1 MTFEMWTL
9 LGLLLALTYLLVTER
24 LPVELSALCAVLALV
39 FLGGLSPAEALSGFS
54 SPTVVTLGAMFVLSA
69 ALRETGVAERLA
81 LAAIRIVGQSERR
94 AVVVVLVLS
103 MSLSAFMSNVA
114 TVAILLPSV
123 LSIAQ
128 RGAIPASLLLIP
140 LSFGSLLGGMITI
153 VGSSPNLLAAQ
164 MLSARN
170 FESFHFADF
179 TPIGLGVAL
188 SGAAVI
194 AAGGWRLLPRTSA
207 GSFVGGRDDL
217 TKLYGIYERFF
228 TLRVPPNSLLVGMTL
243 ESIRFG
249 SVLGAQVM
257 AIVRGGRRRLAPH
270 GSAKLESGDVLI
282 VAGRLSEMLELQ
294 SRQRAR
300 VATDVQNSE
309 VLGEFEILSENVEAE
324 LESIEVG
331 IVELLLAPRSSLL
344 GRALRDTHFRE
355 RFGFQVLGI
364 WRAGK
369 PIRTHLGDQILQ
381 VGDALLVQG
390 PRSRIA
396 TLSHDRDFVFLTE
409 SDPPVVRRYG
419 AILTTLAFLL
429 MVGLSVSGIVEI
441 EIATLLAAI
450 LVLAARAVPLQFA
463 YREIDWR
470 ILFFVA
476 ALLPIGMA
484 VQRSG
489 LGEMAAQNLVASG
502 MFGSP
507 FIVLLLLALVSSLVS
522 QLLDGAPAVVLMA
535 PVVFS
540 LAEALQLRPQPLM
553 LAVALGASIA
563 FLTPFSH
570 KAHMLVINSGGYQAR
585 DYFRLGVWVSL
596 ATLVMLLALICYLL
610 PLR

>member
-1 MTFEMWTL
+1 MTVEMWSL
-9 LGLLLALTYLLVTER
+9 LGLLLALTYLLVSEK
-24 LPVELSALCAVLALV
+24 LPVELSALCAVVALV
-39 FLGGLSPAEALSGFS
+39 FLDVLSPAEALSGFS

-81 LAAIRIVGQSERR
+81 LAAIRLVGNSEWR
-94 AVVVVLVLS
+94 AVLVVLALS
-103 MSLSAFMSNVA
+103 MVLSAFMSNVA

-128 RGAIPASLLLIP
+128 RGSMPASLLLMP

-153 VGSSPNLLAAQ
+153 IGSSPNLLAAQ
-164 MLSARN
+164 MLTSRN

-188 SGAAVI
+188 AGAAVI
-194 AAGGWRLLPRTSA
+194 VAGGWRLLPRTTA

-217 TKLYGIYERFF
+217 TKLYGLYERIF
-228 TLRVPPNSLLVGMTL
+228 TLRVPPKSRLIGMTL
-243 ESIRFG
+243 ESVRLG

-270 GSAKLESGDVLI
+270 GTATLESGDVLI
-282 VAGRLSEMLELQ
+282 VGGRLSEMIELQ
-294 SRQRAR
+294 TRQRAEPSTK
-300 VATDVQNSE
+300 VLESE
-309 VLGEFEILSENVEAE
+309 AILDFEVVSENVEAE
-324 LESIEVG
+324 LESVEVG

-364 WRAGK
+364 WRAGQ
-369 PIRTHLGDQILQ
+369 PIRTHLGDQVLQ

-396 TLSHDRDFVFLTE
+396 TLSKDRDFVFLAE

-419 AILTTLAFLL
+419 AILTSLAFLL
-429 MVGLSVSGIVEI
+429 MVGLSVSGVLEI
-441 EIATLLAAI
+441 EIAALLAAI

-470 ILFFVA
+470 IVFFVA

-489 LGEMAAQNLVASG
+489 LGELAADALVESG
-502 MFGSP
+502 MFASP
-507 FIVLLLLALVSSLVS
+507 FVVLLFLAVVSSLVS
-522 QLLDGAPAVVLMA
+522 QVLDGAPAVVLMA

-540 LAEALQLRPQPLM
+540 LAESLHLRPQPLM

-570 KAHMLVINSGGYQAR
+570 KAHLLVINSGGYQR
-585 DYFRLGVWVSL
+585 QDYFKLGIWVSL
-596 ATLVMLLALICYLL
+596 ATLLTLLTLIYLIL

>member
-1 MTFEMWTL
+1 
-9 LGLLLALTYLLVTER
+9 
-24 LPVELSALCAVLALV
+24 
-39 FLGGLSPAEALSGFS
+39 
-54 SPTVVTLGAMFVLSA
+54 
-69 ALRETGVAERLA
+69 
-81 LAAIRIVGQSERR
+81 
-94 AVVVVLVLS
+94 
-103 MSLSAFMSNVA
+103 
-114 TVAILLPSV
+114 
-123 LSIAQ
+123 
-128 RGAIPASLLLIP
+128 
-140 LSFGSLLGGMITI
+140 
-153 VGSSPNLLAAQ
+153 
-164 MLSARN
+164 
-170 FESFHFADF
+170 
-179 TPIGLGVAL
+179 
-188 SGAAVI
+188 
-194 AAGGWRLLPRTSA
+194 
-207 GSFVGGRDDL
+207 
-217 TKLYGIYERFF
+217 
-228 TLRVPPNSLLVGMTL
+228 
-243 ESIRFG
+243 
-249 SVLGAQVM
+249 
-257 AIVRGGRRRLAPH
+257 
-270 GSAKLESGDVLI
+270 
-282 VAGRLSEMLELQ
+282 
-294 SRQRAR
+294 
-300 VATDVQNSE
+300 
-309 VLGEFEILSENVEAE
+309 
-324 LESIEVG
+324 
-331 IVELLLAPRSSLL
+331 
-344 GRALRDTHFRE
+344 
-355 RFGFQVLGI
+355 
-364 WRAGK
+364 
-369 PIRTHLGDQILQ
+369 
-381 VGDALLVQG
+381 
-390 PRSRIA
+390 
-396 TLSHDRDFVFLTE
+396 
-409 SDPPVVRRYG
+409 
-419 AILTTLAFLL
+419 